1 MEQMTKRIL
10 AIVLIAVIGTGI
22 GVGAWF
28 FLAAPEATVNPYEYP
43 GLGDE
48 KMPLAQTIKIGVLDD
63 MAQTGVYSWR
73 GAWMAARDINLAGG
87 VDINGTMYYVGL
99 VKEDTKEASYDNEA
113 ALAAAIKMVSYDPD
127 ACLGGFRSETF
138 EIYISRIMEADI
150 PFMITGTASP
160 KFCQEWLGDPYTRA
174 FYQWL
179 FRCMPINSDH
189 LGEHLGYILSNYII
203 PNITDH
209 QGFNVDNAWIVYE
222 DLIWTEDIKEA
233 LLDTLNASFPNYL
246 GAANITTQKIPKR
259 TGLTAWTPAEF
270 AGLWGTMAAD
280 GTQLIIPIISD
291 IYYGFYFGS
300 FYNITQPNALVAGIN
315 VAAQT
320 SYYWPST
327 SGQSV
332 YEVTIHGIAKVNMT
346 VRTLEWYDNF
356 TGTWG
361 FEPIYTGLGGSDA
374 VNLLVTAITNEQSLI
389 NTDIVA
395 GLEAFDEANPYP
407 GIGALIGFDANHD
420 VLQTIPGI
428 RDGFFSAP
436 FRQYHP
442 DGSLPLIPSGGLYP
456 WANYVPLASKSHLI
470 FPPWW

>member
-28 FLAAPEATVNPYEYP
+28 FLATPTGVVNPYEYP

-48 KMPLAQTIKIGVLDD
+48 QMPLDQTIKIGVLDD

-87 VDINGTMYYVGL
+87 IDINGTTYYIGL
-99 VKEDTKEASYDNEA
+99 VGEDTKEAAYDNEA
-113 ALAAAIKMVSYDPD
+113 AVAAAIRMVGYDPD
-127 ACLGGFRSETF
+127 VCLGGFRSETF

-160 KFCQEWLGDPYTRA
+160 KFCQEWLGNPLTRD
-174 FYQWL
+174 FYKWL

-189 LGEHLGYILSNYII
+189 LGEHLGYLLTEYIVD
-203 PNITDH
+203 NVTAH
-209 QGFNVDNAWIVYE
+209 QGFPVDNAWIVYE
-222 DLIWTEDIKEA
+222 DLLWTENIKDA
-233 LLDTLNASFPNYL
+233 LLDTLNTTYPNYL
-246 GAANITTQKIPKR
+246 GTANVTVQEIPKR
-259 TGLTAWTPAEF
+259 TGPTAWTPTEF
-270 AGLWGTMAAD
+270 FGLWSTMNSTGA
-280 GTQLIIPIISD
+280 QLIIPIISD

-300 FYNITQPNALVAGIN
+300 FYNSTKPEALVCGIN

-320 SYYWPST
+320 SYYWPT
-327 SGQSV
+327 TAGEAA
-332 YEVTIHGIAKVNMT
+332 YEVTIHGLAYVNMT
-346 VRTLEWYDNF
+346 VRTLDWYDNF

-361 FEPIYTGLGGSDA
+361 FEPIYCGLGGTDA
-374 VNLLVTAITNEQSLI
+374 INLFATAIDDSQSLRNI
-389 NTDIVA
+389 DIVA
-395 GLEAFDEANPYP
+395 ALETFNETNPYP
-407 GIGALIGFDANHD
+407 GIAANIGFDANHD
-420 VLQTIPGI
+420 VLETIPGV

-442 DGSLPLIPSGGLYP
+442 DGTLPLVPAAGLYP
-456 WANYVPLASKSHLI
+456 WKNYVPAASKSHLI
-470 FPPWW
+470 YPPWW